1 MMITPKLILAMLNLL
16 IAFAEAAIGLRVLLK
31 LMAASTAAPFVR
43 WVYDTSAPLLAPF
56 QGMFPSPILSGPLV
70 IEFSAIF
77 ALFAYMFLGYVLQE
91 LINFIN
97 QGGIKKI
104 TDEQKG
110 KRRSRREEEEEV

>member
-1 MMITPKLILAMLNLL
+1 MMITPNMILAMLNLL

-31 LMAASTAAPFVR
+31 LMGASTAAPFVR

-56 QGMFPSPILSGPLV
+56 QGMFPSPVLSGPFV
-70 IEFSAIF
+70 IEFSAVF
-77 ALFAYMFLGYVLQE
+77 ALFSYMFLGYVLQA

-104 TDEQKG
+104 SEEQKP
-110 KRRSRREEEEEV
+110 KKIRRRVEEEEV